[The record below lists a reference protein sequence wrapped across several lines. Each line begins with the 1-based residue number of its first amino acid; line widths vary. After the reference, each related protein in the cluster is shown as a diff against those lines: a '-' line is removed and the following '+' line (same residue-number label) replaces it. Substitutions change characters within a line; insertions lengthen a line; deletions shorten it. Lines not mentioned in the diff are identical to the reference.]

1 MQSSVRCPWSL
12 WNSQYLVLS
21 LLVGSVLIWDGHL
34 RNFSCCASRKTC
46 DTVAVTGVNCRC
58 EYCCRSSGRGG
69 PRRSLTLP
77 RLFGDRSL
85 SLLGDLSRSLCL
97 LGLCSCC
104 LSVLLFSLWIEE
116 LHLLYVRASSPLI
129 YFSALAST
137 SAMLA

>member
-1 MQSSVRCPWSL
+1 MQLSVLCPWSL
-12 WNSQYLVLS
+12 WNSQHLVLS

-34 RNFSCCASRKTC
+34 KKFSCCTLRKTC
-46 DTVAVTGVNCRC
+46 DTVDVKGVNRRG
-58 EYCCRSSGRGG
+58 EYRCRSSGLGG

-77 RLFGDRSL
+77 RLFEDRSL

-97 LGLCSCC
+97 LGLHSRC
-104 LSVLLFSLWIEE
+104 LSVLLFSLWVKE
-116 LHLLYVRASSPLI
+116 LPFLDMRASSPLM